1 MTFPCGAAQAILPG
15 YFRRCRSRFVF
26 GYPMYNAKRRE
37 SINDLFFYPVQGL
50 LLLCAVRIYAYPTG
64 DRFKFKE
71 CIAQNKGDARKGV
84 SRPTIKKFLADK
96 YKLDMSSAANISNL
110 SNAIKRGA
118 EKGQLTLPSGIAGR
132 VKAGAKKPALVH
144 KKSSAGKEN
153 VAPKKAASTETR
165 KHAVRKGVTAP
176 AAIKAVPTKKP
187 VVKKVAPAVKKTSA
201 SKKVHTPKGAVVVPE
216 KAAPRKK
223 AAPKKAAA

>member
-1 MTFPCGAAQAILPG
+1 MQ
-15 YFRRCRSRFVF
+15 
-26 GYPMYNAKRRE
+26 
-37 SINDLFFYPVQGL
+37 
-50 LLLCAVRIYAYPTG
+50 
-64 DRFKFKE
+64 
-71 CIAQNKGDARKGV
+71 
-84 SRPTIKKFLADK
+84 
-96 YKLDMSSAANISNL
+96 
-110 SNAIKRGA
+110 
-118 EKGQLTLPSGIAGR
+118 
-132 VKAGAKKPALVH
+132 KPALVH

-201 SKKVHTPKGAVVVPE
+201 SKKVHTRELLPFAECVSMLNIVIAKGAVVVPE